1 MANEE
6 FIKDMTSKFDKL
18 VKFEGHNFR
27 RWQKKMYFLL
37 ITLKV
42 VYVLSTPMSEY
53 VDEPMEA
60 TRRRLK
66 WENGDYIWCAHNI
79 NGMFDSLFDGYL
91 LWDSLES
98 KYMIEDDYSKKRLV
112 SNFMNY
118 KMVDTRP
125 VMEQFHELLRILG

>member
-1 MANEE
+1 
-6 FIKDMTSKFDKL
+6 
-18 VKFEGHNFR
+18 
-27 RWQKKMYFLL
+27 
-37 ITLKV
+37 
-42 VYVLSTPMSEY
+42 MSEY

-66 WENGDYIWCAHNI
+66 WENGDYICCAHNI
-79 NGMFDSLFDGYL
+79 NGMFDSLFDGYQNVESAKL